1 MVRALFPHA
10 FRGRRLVNRDR
21 FRAGGGQFERI
32 GLPGLVV
39 APPDRR
45 SCLCPYLLQEPG
57 FEKLGDGPLRL
68 GALWTR
74 WPNQAMIIAL
84 RRSAQQHKLRVVEF
98 DRHVWTLA
106 FREPADPGP
115 SLTRAPDRSDRRGEG
130 FARDATAFADG
141 HAHAHTLSFERK
153 ASLFLERER
162 LKRPSGS
169 RFEAKRA
176 FQNGSFPMKG
186 EVAIAPLVGIEE
198 PARMEV

>member
-1 MVRALFPHA
+1 MTSALPDVKAVFLLSLSAFVVWLACGLTMAFGRPALGLETTTNLRQEGRAPV
-10 FRGRRLVNRDR
+10 GW
-21 FRAGGGQFERI
+21 
-32 GLPGLVV
+32 
-39 APPDRR
+39 
-45 SCLCPYLLQEPG
+45 
-57 FEKLGDGPLRL
+57 L

-98 DRHVWTLA
+98 DGHVWTLA

-169 RFEAKRA
+169 RF
-176 FQNGSFPMKG
+176 
-186 EVAIAPLVGIEE
+186 
-198 PARMEV
+198 